1 MKRQTYLPLLCLWLI
16 SASALFS
23 APIQNLKFTD
33 VVKEVKILN
42 VATKAETTAK
52 VGDVLVPPNVI
63 KTGADSRAELVAE
76 DQTVT
81 RVGANTIFSVEANSR
96 DVNIAKGS
104 VLFHSPAG
112 KGGGNIKSAGATASV
127 LGTTLIVGANQSGGF
142 KVMLLEGK
150 GQVTGAGGGGTK
162 LTAGQMSFA
171 MPGQAPS
178 QPLNFE
184 LKGQVS
190 GSKLVG
196 GFSKPLASIAKIE
209 AAVSVQQAKI
219 ASGDMASTGLM
230 IGSSP
235 SVAFKLDPAV
245 IQVTSPSIQITAQAV
260 RKAKEAVARARVEQA
275 KTEAARIEQSR
286 QILDPRFLVAV
297 SRDLALRTNTTP
309 ATHEQPIPLTLEKFT
324 ANNPFS
330 GNYTIGKGSD
340 AGWGAPASIPGNR
353 QEKNANPS
361 GDLTMLLANEI
372 DFNITPS
379 TGESPGI
386 FAIAPL
392 FDTKNYNGVVALKDI
407 SFNGSVDFVERMVD
421 SQAGD
426 GNLFVLENLF
436 LSAGNTIN
444 AKAGTV
450 IKSSS
455 ARNFDIYAGG
465 TGFSGANS
473 RTGFFAPASG
483 GATPLALTDTM
494 IWNALNLETATDGN
508 LSIEAPSINFR
519 NVTLSAGHSEGRVN
533 GEEYFPPATISL
545 TSPGN
550 IELKV
555 DTSKLALVESYPSAS
570 SGPKTDLEA
579 EAVIQK
585 FPLPLGFVGPE
596 LLAIQ
601 AFNVSL
607 VSAARAITI
616 TGVPIYSN
624 RISISTGNIPV
635 FEASAFAPS
644 AGVAGGAGGH
654 ANKLYIPAVKYDRD
668 ANASIDPDE
677 LSAAQAALIG
687 KAVSGSGVAAETKI
701 SNVVLS
707 SDGRI
712 VLVLDRDV
720 EFTGFS
726 AEGTIDSISAEGTID
741 TIAGT
746 FTTGAIMV
754 GSSAQYSAGGNISI
768 SNITPGGLIRG
779 GTPLTGKDPLMQ
791 IEAAGNIELKN
802 LLSRTVNGAVTNSN
816 VLILNSVANWEKG
829 FGVFDV
835 NGTQIG
841 TVADVDREANRVTL
855 SDPWTLSDLDTVSAG
870 VSQDQPLN
878 DFSGMINVNMRAMG
892 SVALENS
899 RFSPQ
904 SNLNVWADQ
913 DITFKGV
920 SITGPDSNVSGKLS
934 AVSNSKSVYLNTKRS
949 EMEALKVQETLIG
962 NNLGTSPQKVV
973 TRTVMQA
980 KAVHFTADNGDIF
993 VNGVSFEPGY
1003 LATGSEFQARAKGT
1017 IGIYDSAINHA
1028 KVAIAA
1034 NTVVLKDVQFHA
1046 DSLVRLYSKEGMV
1059 SGNPGYRTSVV
1070 QGNVNILSNV
1080 KHGDYTIRFMNDGST
1095 PAVVNAVTAN
1105 TSSHLNPSQFQDLLP
1120 ADKKGK
1126 VSVGAR

>member
-33 VVKEVKILN
+33 VVKDVKILN

-127 LGTTLIVGANQSGGF
+127 LGTTLIVGANQAGGF

-150 GQVTGAGGGGTK
+150 GQVSGAGGGGTK

-245 IQVTSPSIQITAQAV
+245 IRVTSPSIQITAQAV
-260 RKAKEAVARARVEQA
+260 QKAKEAVARARVEQA

-297 SRDLALRTNTTP
+297 SRDLTLRTNTTP

-324 ANNPFS
+324 ANNLFS

-340 AGWGAPASIPGNR
+340 AGWGAPVSIPGNR

-421 SQAGD
+421 SQAGGGD
-426 GNLFVLENLF
+426 LFVLENLF

-473 RTGFFAPASG
+473 RTGFFAPAPG
-483 GATPLALTDTM
+483 GSTPLALTDTM

-519 NVTLSAGHSEGRVN
+519 NVTLSAGHSEGGVT
-533 GEEYFPPATISL
+533 GENYVPPATISL
-545 TSPGN
+545 TSPGD

-555 DTSKLALVESYPSAS
+555 DTSKLALVESYNPEL
-570 SGPKTDLEA
+570 PNEEKNLKEIEA
-579 EAVIQK
+579 RTQK
-585 FPLPLGFVGPE
+585 IPLRLGFGGPE

-601 AFNVSL
+601 AFNVSI

-624 RISISTGNIPV
+624 RISISTGNVPV
-635 FEASAFAPS
+635 FEASAEDDAK
-644 AGVAGGAGGH
+644 
-654 ANKLYIPAVKYDRD
+654 KLYIPVVKYDRNLD
-668 ANASIDPDE
+668 GLLDDGE
-677 LSAAQAALIG
+677 KSAARAALVG
-687 KAVSGSGVAAETKI
+687 KPVSGGGVPAQTKI
-701 SNVVLS
+701 SSVDFSDKGIELVVDRAVVFS
-707 SDGRI
+707 GFPADSGASKI
-712 VLVLDRDV
+712 VAIVI
-720 EFTGFS
+720 GS
-726 AEGTIDSISAEGTID
+726 Q
-741 TIAGT
+741 AG
-746 FTTGAIMV
+746 
-754 GSSAQYSAGGNISI
+754 YSAAANISI
-768 SNITPGGLIRG
+768 SNISHTLDGLNRDG
-779 GTPLTGKDPLMQ
+779 SSKDPVME

-802 LLSRTVNGAVTNSN
+802 LLSRTVNGAVNDSN
-816 VLILNSVANWEKG
+816 VLNLSSVENWEKG
-829 FGVFDV
+829 FKVFDV
-835 NGTQIG
+835 NGQPIG
-841 TVADVDREANRVTL
+841 TVDHVNSTTKQVTL
-855 SDPWTLSDLDTVSAG
+855 VHPVTLLNNDIVSVGMGDPG
-870 VSQDQPLN
+870 KPFN
-878 DFSGMINVNMRAMG
+878 DFSKMVNVNLRAMG
-892 SVALENS
+892 SVTLENS

-920 SITGPDSNVSGKLS
+920 SITGQDSNVSGKLS
-934 AVSNSKSVYLNTKRS
+934 ALSNSKSVYLNTKRS

-1080 KHGDYTIRFMNDGST
+1080 KHGDYTIEMRTDASDNTVHHLSPSAF
-1095 PAVVNAVTAN
+1095 NA
-1105 TSSHLNPSQFQDLLP
+1105 LLP
-1120 ADKKGK
+1120 VDKQSKI
-1126 VSVGAR
+1126 SVGQR